1 VHFAGLAKIAA
12 LGVKVSKHRTY
23 HGLALNVAMDL
34 APFAAINPCGYPGL
48 QVTDLRQLGLV
59 LNSDQVA
66 QALAQKL
73 AIYLAP

>member
-48 QVTDLRQLGLV
+48 EVTDLRQLGLV
-59 LNSDQVA
+59 LNSDQVG
-66 QALAQKL
+66 QALAHKL
-73 AIYLAP
+73 ALYLAP